1 MPANFETNEYDL
13 EIKKQQYQQKG
24 MFVISRIMKV
34 FVYLIKLVLTM
45 VWGVTKGVLKTF
57 GIPIGQ

>member
-1 MPANFETNEYDL
+1 MTTNFETNEYDL

-24 MFVISRIMKV
+24 MFILSKIMKV
-34 FVYLIKLVLTM
+34 FVALIKLVLTI

-57 GIPIGQ
+57 GVPIGQ